1 MTTHQANLEARHA
14 ALLAAAECAD
24 NSAADL
30 LAIAAALRQQ
40 AEKLGAVISPHANQP
55 KIAQPHKTPS
65 VLNSNPHPVECHR

>member
-1 MTTHQANLEARHA
+1 MTSHQANLEARHA

-40 AEKLGAVISPHANQP
+40 AEKLQTLQPSPNNS
-55 KIAQPHKTPS
+55 TPC
-65 VLNSNPHPVECHR
+65 VYDHTATPV